1 MREREE
7 GGTDTKN
14 PGQVAGIRM
23 TVALR
28 ISDRA
33 WLDG

>member
-1 MREREE
+1 MWERE
-7 GGTDTKN
+7 GGERIQKN
-14 PGQVAGIRM
+14 PGHLAGIRM